1 MTAYPKMEN
10 VEVPKL
16 VVTTST
22 RRPSIRFRAVLAGI
36 CFSILL
42 LMPALDQWLHL
53 SARFQSTEKRALAA
67 QPALNFPHIKTFVH
81 QYEQYFNEN
90 FGWRNAL
97 FYAYS
102 SWKLNILGESPL
114 PEKVIVG
121 KNGWFYPGN
130 YFAKII
136 DQHRGVDPI
145 RPLELR
151 SIKERLTYYQRQLAR
166 QGTQLYV
173 MIVPDSYTVYPEYL
187 PEKIKRHTGPSNLD
201 RLHTYLKQQSTIPMI
216 DVRSALNS
224 AKKERPVYCQ
234 TDTHWNDFGS
244 LVGSLAMV
252 DRLRQDFPQLAEP
265 KLTDYQIKPVPGIGG
280 DLTTMMALHSA
291 YKDSV
296 QYVVKPKGSLCA
308 RQTMNLP
315 NPEMNLPSSR
325 FVGPKPTMPRLLF
338 IGDSFSYSMNQFI
351 PQYFGESFLVRS
363 HRLDM
368 AMARAERSDI
378 VVVEIVERNLRE
390 LADL

>member
-1 MTAYPKMEN
+1 MTAYPKTEN
-10 VEVPKL
+10 LEGPKS
-16 VVTTST
+16 VVST
-22 RRPSIRFRAVLAGI
+22 GARRPSIRFRAVLAGI
-36 CFSILL
+36 CFSVLL
-42 LMPALDQWLHL
+42 VMPALDQWLHL
-53 SARFQSTEKRALAA
+53 SARFQSTEKRSLAA
-67 QPALNFPHIKTFVH
+67 QPTLEFPHVKTFVH

-102 SWKLNILGESPL
+102 RWKLNVLGESPL
-114 PEKVIVG
+114 PEKVVVG
-121 KNGWFYPGN
+121 KRGWFYPGN

-136 DQHRGVDPI
+136 DQHRGVDPVQP
-145 RPLELR
+145 RELR
-151 SIKERLTYYQRQLAR
+151 AINERLTYYQRQLAR
-166 QGTQLYV
+166 QGAQLYV
-173 MIVPDSYTVYPEYL
+173 MIVPDSYTIYPENL
-187 PEKIKRHTGPSNLD
+187 PDKIKRHTGPSNMD
-201 RLHTYLKQQSTIPMI
+201 RLQTYLAKQSTIPLI
-216 DVRSALNS
+216 DLRAALSS

-252 DRLRQDFPQLAEP
+252 DRLRQDFPQLAKP
-265 KLTDYQIKPVPGIGG
+265 NRTDYLVKPIPGVGG

-291 YKDSV
+291 YRDSV
-296 QYVVKPKGSLCA
+296 LFAVKPVGRVVA
-308 RQTMNLP
+308 RQTANVP

-325 FVGPKPTMPRLLF
+325 FVGPNPAMPRLLF